1 MCETCFNKKLVE
13 LKEKMTPETILFKVF
28 KGNVEN
34 SRNTA
39 FSLLP
44 DTNLLNHLAKLS
56 AYGRRIEDS
65 DDEWEPPTCSRCPE
79 KSVQT
84 CQMCCEPFCKS
95 CYDFKH
101 LKPPWDNHMFI
112 LIVDPRIKYRQKKKK
127 ERENQKAKEDQKM
140 KKQLRIAKLVPKPLV
155 ASKESPKKNDKTVKL
170 PNIFAS
176 NEEKSENNW
185 KILGGLGTSARG
197 SVPTNEQGSGE
208 EEKKPGDTTAAA
220 TGAAPMLATFKKPVS
235 VPPRDLYQDEDEDE
249 DDGKAKKSGGI
260 WGLLSGG
267 SGGGEKK
274 KSSKS
279 SNSPAPLL
287 QDLEKKPSIANK
299 MMMMASMRNIEVKT
313 DLSDLDR
320 KIDIEQVL

>member
-1 MCETCFNKKLVE
+1 
-13 LKEKMTPETILFKVF
+13 MTPETILFKVF

-155 ASKESPKKNDKTVKL
+155 ASKESPKKSDKTVKL

-208 EEKKPGDTTAAA
+208 EEKKPGDTAAA
-220 TGAAPMLATFKKPVS
+220 TGPAPMLATFKKPVS

-274 KSSKS
+274 KSSKP
-279 SNSPAPLL
+279 SNTPAPLL